1 MTTLPYADNSH
12 KLLQEPGP
20 RKIDPSKPIYKDAE
34 SEGAGECNEAVRIA
48 ASGKGDND
56 NEVCEIKKGFT
67 PAQSY
72 PGRPYDYDPL
82 PYPTPPSVG
91 TIHSLPPAP
100 PALDS
105 PGYHSYL
112 HHHSN
117 APPLVLHHGNPEQ
130 QKIKT
135 LFISGLPD
143 DVKARE
149 IHNLFRHHRGFS
161 SCQLKYTGRGN
172 EVVAFAMFINHQSA
186 IAALGALNGTIFDP
200 ETRAV
205 IHIEL
210 ARSNSRKRPRGGAAY
225 WIIDKRTKFH
235 KEATE
240 EWSDE
245 GTLILLSQRARA
257 SGLMVKLLGIWKKP
271 LGISH
276 LVLLCSLQ
284 ILGQLVLKLS

>member
-1 MTTLPYADNSH
+1 MD
-12 KLLQEPGP
+12 P
-20 RKIDPSKPIYKDAE
+20 RS
-34 SEGAGECNEAVRIA
+34 R
-48 ASGKGDND
+48 
-56 NEVCEIKKGFT
+56 GFT

-245 GTLILLSQRARA
+245 GDGGSDEPSGTENDSPSNKRALAASRRFKCTLKCTFLI
-257 SGLMVKLLGIWKKP
+257 GEP
-271 LGISH
+271 P
-276 LVLLCSLQ
+276 
-284 ILGQLVLKLS
+284 